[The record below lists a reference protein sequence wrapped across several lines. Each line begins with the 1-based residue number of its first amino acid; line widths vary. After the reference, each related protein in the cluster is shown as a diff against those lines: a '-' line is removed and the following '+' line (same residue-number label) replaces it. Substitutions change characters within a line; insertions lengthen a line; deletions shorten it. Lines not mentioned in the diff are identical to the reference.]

1 MFNYTPLWN
10 TMKAKNI
17 SQYKLINDYNFST
30 GTLDALRKNESVT
43 IHTVDRLCQILN
55 CTPTDIVQITKD

>member
-55 CTPTDIVQITKD
+55 CTPNDIVQITKD